1 MTDLPI
7 SQTPAILD
15 AIDADAAAI
24 SFGQPSDDLTGAFLR
39 TLIASKPAG
48 KFLELGTGAGRA
60 TAWMLE
66 GMTSDAHL
74 ISVESDEALIA
85 IAQKHLGA
93 DPRLQLIRSLGEE
106 VIVKL
111 PQGQFDLIFADTWP
125 GKYNHLEETL
135 ALVKEGGFYII
146 DDMLPQPNWP
156 EGHDKKAANLIQ
168 TLEND
173 PRFQLVKMTWASGVI
188 ALVKKNGFHDP
199 QIPLGI

>member
-1 MTDLPI
+1 MMTDLPI
-7 SQTPAILD
+7 PQKPTLLA

-39 TLIASKPAG
+39 TFVASKPAG

-74 ISVESDEALIA
+74 ISVESDEALIQ
-85 IAQKHLGA
+85 IAQKHLGS
-93 DPRLQLIRSLGEE
+93 DSRLELIHSLGED

-111 PQGQFDLIFADTWP
+111 PQNHFDLIFADTWP

-156 EGHDKKAANLIQ
+156 DGHDKKVENLIQ

-173 PRFQLVKMTWASGVI
+173 SRFQMVKMTWASVVI
-188 ALVKKNGFHDP
+188 VLVKKT
-199 QIPLGI
+199 

>member
-93 DPRLQLIRSLGEE
+93 DPRLQLIHSLGEE

-111 PQGQFDLIFADTWP
+111 PHGQFDLIFADTWP

-188 ALVKKNGFHDP
+188 MLVKKG
-199 QIPLGI
+199 

>member
-1 MTDLPI
+1 MTNLPI
-7 SQTPAILD
+7 PQKPAILD

-60 TAWMLE
+60 TGWMLE

-93 DPRLQLIRSLGEE
+93 DPRLQLIHSLGEE

-111 PQGQFDLIFADTWP
+111 PHGQFDLIFADTWP

-173 PRFQLVKMTWASGVI
+173 PRFQLVKMTWASGMIV
-188 ALVKKNGFHDP
+188 LVKKA
-199 QIPLGI
+199 

>member
-1 MTDLPI
+1 MSETI
-7 SQTPAILD
+7 TQNTPAILN

-39 TLIASKPAG
+39 TLIASKTAG

-85 IAQKHLGA
+85 IAQKHLGT
-93 DPRLQLIRSLGEE
+93 DPRLQLIHSLGEE

-111 PQGQFDLIFADTWP
+111 PHGQFDLIFADTWP

-188 ALVKKNGFHDP
+188 MLVKKT
-199 QIPLGI
+199 

>member
-1 MTDLPI
+1 MNDTI
-7 SQTPAILD
+7 IQNKPAILD

-93 DPRLQLIRSLGEE
+93 DPRLQLIHSLGEE

-111 PQGQFDLIFADTWP
+111 PHGQFDLIFADTWP

-168 TLEND
+168 NLEND
-173 PRFQLVKMTWASGVI
+173 PRFQLVKMTWASGMI
-188 ALVKKNGFHDP
+188 LLVKKT
-199 QIPLGI
+199 

>member
-93 DPRLQLIRSLGEE
+93 DPRLQLIHSLGEE

-111 PQGQFDLIFADTWP
+111 PHRQFDLIFADTWP

-188 ALVKKNGFHDP
+188 MLVKKG
-199 QIPLGI
+199 

>member
-85 IAQKHLGA
+85 IAQKHLGT

-125 GKYNHLEETL
+125 GKYNNLEETL

-173 PRFQLVKMTWASGVI
+173 PRFQLVKMTWASGMI
-188 ALVKKNGFHDP
+188 LLVKKT
-199 QIPLGI
+199 

>member
-7 SQTPAILD
+7 LQKPVILD

-93 DPRLQLIRSLGEE
+93 DPRLQLIHSLGEE

-111 PQGQFDLIFADTWP
+111 PHGQFDLIFADTWP

-173 PRFQLVKMTWASGVI
+173 PRFQLVKMTWASGMIV
-188 ALVKKNGFHDP
+188 LVKKA
-199 QIPLGI
+199 